1 MHLKRLGLGIFTT
14 AMIGTIAAC
23 GDDTA
28 RAATL
33 VAPNAPSLAK
43 GSSNGGGNPHVTNT
57 AVRITMSPATMQLAV
72 GASGW
77 THVTLYDKAGNALPD
92 NDGSL
97 VWYGCTPADPALQN
111 CMGYVSIAPVYP
123 NLRDAYITAVGAGTF
138 TLWADDGAGHRAT
151 TTLTVQ

>member
-1 MHLKRLGLGIFTT
+1 MHLRRLGLGILTT
-14 AMIGTIAAC
+14 AAIGAIAAC
-23 GDDTA
+23 GDDTS

-33 VAPNAPSLAK
+33 VAPDAPSFAK
-43 GSSNGGGNPHVTNT
+43 GTTGGGNPHVTST
-57 AVRITMSPATMQLAV
+57 AVRIAMSPSTMQLAV

-77 THVTLYDKAGNALPD
+77 VHVTLYDKTGKALPD

-97 VWYGCTPADPALQN
+97 VWYGCTPADPAVQN

-151 TTLTVQ
+151 ATLTVQ